1 MLGQAL
7 ALILLLL
14 PKRYQGQEFLD
25 SAVHVVGLS
34 GKPLRLQPLSM
45 QTEANSDEWKVQLP
59 SKPGLYQIL
68 SWKNGSTKIDY
79 EDWILKDFKNR
90 LTFTIENLT
99 LLIKAAQQQDSGLY
113 ILEVTDSSGK
123 VWRRQ
128 FQVSVFGESPG
139 LLALPL

>member
-1 MLGQAL
+1 
-7 ALILLLL
+7 
-14 PKRYQGQEFLD
+14 
-25 SAVHVVGLS
+25 
-34 GKPLRLQPLSM
+34 M
-45 QTEANSDEWKVQLP
+45 QTEANSVEWKVQLL
-59 SKPGLYQIL
+59 SKPGFYRIL
-68 SWKNGSTKIDY
+68 SWKNGSTKIYY